1 VSAYPVMLDG
11 ESLSAVVVGGGV
23 VATRKV
29 RALVDAGAT
38 VHVVALSI
46 SREIRRL
53 AEGNERL
60 TITKR
65 PYESSHLGDAMLVI
79 AATDDTELNARIAR
93 DARGRLVNV
102 ASAPELGNVA
112 TPAVHRAG
120 DIVIA
125 ITAGR
130 LPSAASR
137 LRDAIGQ
144 RFDARYGDAVAALSS
159 LRRTLIGAGQRDLWS
174 DAADALVGENFCE
187 LVESGELDARMAA
200 WR

>member
-1 VSAYPVMLDG
+1 MSAYPLMLDG
-11 ESLSAVVVGGGV
+11 ESLVAVVVGGGV

-38 VHVVALSI
+38 VRVVAPSI
-46 SREIRRL
+46 SREIRQL
-53 AEGNERL
+53 AQGNARMTVAEC
-60 TITKR
+60 
-65 PYESSHLGDAMLVI
+65 PYEPSHLGDATLVI
-79 AATDDTELNARIAR
+79 AATDDTELNARIAD

-120 DIVIA
+120 DVVVA
-125 ITAGR
+125 VTAGR

-144 RFDARYGDAVAALSS
+144 RFDGRYGNAVAALSS
-159 LRRTLIGAGQRDLWS
+159 LRRALIAAGQRDRWS
-174 DAADALVGENFCE
+174 HAADALIGENFCE

>member
-1 VSAYPVMLDG
+1 MLDG
-11 ESLSAVVVGGGV
+11 ESLSALVVGGGA

-29 RALVDAGAT
+29 RALAEAGAT
-38 VHVVALSI
+38 IHVVALSI
-46 SREIRRL
+46 SREIRLL
-53 AEGNERL
+53 AEGNGRL
-60 TITKR
+60 TITKS
-65 PYESSHLGDAMLVI
+65 PYESSHLGDATLVI
-79 AATDDTELNARIAR
+79 AATDDAELNARIAR
-93 DARGRLVNV
+93 DGRGRLVNV

-120 DIVIA
+120 DVVVA
-125 ITAGR
+125 VTAGR

-144 RFDARYGDAVAALSS
+144 RFDTRYGHAVAALSS
-159 LRRTLIGAGQRDLWS
+159 LRRAMIAAGQRDRWS
-174 DAADALVGENFCE
+174 HAADALIGENFCE